1 MEYTIGSVVFDD
13 WVIEQIIGQGSYGS
27 VYKIR
32 KSEYG
37 VTTYSALKVIKI
49 PQSSADI
56 RSALSEGMDNQT
68 VTSYFQGIVDDIVH
82 EIAIMSQVKGHPNIV
97 SYEDHKIAVR
107 ENEIGWDILIRMEL
121 LTGLIDYQ
129 LSHPIGE
136 RDVLQIAVDISEALA
151 FCERK
156 GLIHRDIKP
165 ENIFVSEIGAFKIGD
180 FGVAKTAE
188 KAASTQS
195 RKGTEI
201 YMAPEVYM
209 GRPYDQNVDI
219 YSLGLVLYRYLN
231 DNRLPFYPQ
240 AGIPIRP
247 GDRENAL
254 LERMKGT
261 PIPAPAHGSDGLCKI
276 VLKACEYDPARRY
289 RSAGEMLT
297 DLKALTVPPA
307 DGFTQPESNASQPQG
322 SYARPERNASQPK
335 SGYARPESNASQPGS
350 GSAQRRPDPN
360 AYYAGAGSYSEQ
372 EGTTG
377 MFGSTGNPGS
387 RKSSGKAAGVK
398 RDIREDYGTTG
409 MFGEPENNGSASR
422 ESYGSTNSGNTNHR
436 AANSGATTNG
446 NATHGAANSGT
457 ANSGT
462 ATNGNSSR
470 GAANWQSEGA
480 TGMFGNTGSFNRGTT
495 DRNAEQPGG
504 ASQSGSNAAYGSA
517 PHGTANWQSEGTTG
531 MFGTTGSFNRGTSDK
546 NAEQPGGASQ
556 SGNNGQPRGNAQGT
570 TGQPGGYTAQGGSG
584 FARANA
590 GNAAQGAAGPRQ
602 QGAQSV
608 RPNPRAVWE
617 KYLPQIATKRV
628 PHWETETSLT
638 QKGLQY
644 VLKKITVL
652 PGETIVGIVYGSFW
666 DNITRVLATDKGL
679 YLLSNSP
686 NGRLYI
692 RYEDIK
698 DVKML
703 EETNFT
709 NKLKILKKDGQ
720 IVLFNVYYEFLNLKP
735 ICDALLQLR
744 S

>member
-97 SYEDHKIAVR
+97 CYEDHKIAVC

-136 RDVLQIAVDISEALA
+136 RDVLRIAVDISEALA

-289 RSAGEMLT
+289 HSAGEMLT

-307 DGFTQPESNASQPQG
+307 GGFTQPESNASQPQG
-322 SYARPERNASQPK
+322 SYARPE
-335 SGYARPESNASQPGS
+335 SNASQPGS
-350 GSAQRRPDPN
+350 GSAQRRSDPN

-409 MFGEPENNGSASR
+409 MFGEPENNGSA
-422 ESYGSTNSGNTNHR
+422 N
-436 AANSGATTNG
+436 
-446 NATHGAANSGT
+446 
-457 ANSGT
+457 
-462 ATNGNSSR
+462 R
-470 GAANWQSEGA
+470 GA
-480 TGMFGNTGSFNRGTT
+480 
-495 DRNAEQPGG
+495 
-504 ASQSGSNAAYGSA
+504 
-517 PHGTANWQSEGTTG
+517 ANWQSEGTTG
-531 MFGTTGSFNRGTSDK
+531 MFGNTGSFTRGASDK

-556 SGNNGQPRGNAQGT
+556 PGGNAAPGGASQSGSN
-570 TGQPGGYTAQGGSG
+570 GQPGGYTAQGGSG

-602 QGAQSV
+602 QGAQPV

-703 EETNFT
+703 EEANFT

>member
-136 RDVLQIAVDISEALA
+136 RDVLRIAVDISEALA

-261 PIPAPAHGSDGLCKI
+261 PIPAPAHGSDGLRKI
-276 VLKACEYDPARRY
+276 VLKACEYDQARRY
-289 RSAGEMLT
+289 HSAGEMLT
-297 DLKALTVPPA
+297 DLKTLTVPPA
-307 DGFTQPESNASQPQG
+307 GGFTQPESNASQPQG
-322 SYARPERNASQPK
+322 SYARPE
-335 SGYARPESNASQPGS
+335 SNASQSGS

-360 AYYAGAGSYSEQ
+360 AYYAGAGSYTEQ

-377 MFGSTGNPGS
+377 MFGNTGNPGS
-387 RKSSGKAAGVK
+387 SKSSGKAAGVK

-409 MFGEPENNGSASR
+409 MFGEPENRGSESR
-422 ESYGSTNSGNTNHR
+422 ESYGSANPGNTNR
-436 AANSGATTNG
+436 
-446 NATHGAANSGT
+446 GAANSG
-457 ANSGT
+457 S
-462 ATNGNSSR
+462 TNYGSTNGGNSSR
-470 GAANWQSEGA
+470 GA
-480 TGMFGNTGSFNRGTT
+480 
-495 DRNAEQPGG
+495 
-504 ASQSGSNAAYGSA
+504 
-517 PHGTANWQSEGTTG
+517 ANWQSEGTTG
-531 MFGTTGSFNRGTSDK
+531 MFGTTGSFNRGTSDRK
-546 NAEQPGGASQ
+546 AGQPGGSTAPEGASQ
-556 SGNNGQPRGNAQGT
+556 SGSNEQPGGSAASGGTSQSGGYGQPRGSAARGGT
-570 TGQPGGYTAQGGSG
+570 SQSGTNGQSGGYTAQGGSG

-602 QGAQSV
+602 QGAQPV
-608 RPNPRAVWE
+608 RPNPQAVWE

-735 ICDALLQLR
+735 MCDALLQLR

>member
-13 WVIEQIIGQGSYGS
+13 WVIEEIIGQGSYGS

-136 RDVLQIAVDISEALA
+136 RDVLRIAVDISEALA

-254 LERMKGT
+254 LERMKGM

-297 DLKALTVPPA
+297 DLKNLTVPPA
-307 DGFTQPESNASQPQG
+307 GGFTQPESNASQPQG

-422 ESYGSTNSGNTNHR
+422 ESYGSANSGNTNH
-436 AANSGATTNG
+436 
-446 NATHGAANSGT
+446 
-457 ANSGT
+457 
-462 ATNGNSSR
+462 
-470 GAANWQSEGA
+470 GAANWQTEGT
-480 TGMFGNTGSFNRGTT
+480 TGMFGNTGSFNRGTS
-495 DRNAEQPGG
+495 DRNAERPGG
-504 ASQSGSNAAYGSA
+504 ASQPGSNGQPRGNAA
-517 PHGTANWQSEGTTG
+517 
-531 MFGTTGSFNRGTSDK
+531 
-546 NAEQPGGASQ
+546 PGGASQ

-590 GNAAQGAAGPRQ
+590 GNAAQGTAGPRQ

-703 EETNFT
+703 EEANFT

-735 ICDALLQLR
+735 ICDALLKLR

>member
-136 RDVLQIAVDISEALA
+136 RDVLRIAVDISEALA

-297 DLKALTVPPA
+297 DLKNLTVPPA
-307 DGFTQPESNASQPQG
+307 GGFTQPESNASQPQG
-322 SYARPERNASQPK
+322 SYARPEGNASQPRG
-335 SGYARPESNASQPGS
+335 GYARPESNASQPGS

-377 MFGSTGNPGS
+377 MFGSMGNPGS
-387 RKSSGKAAGVK
+387 SKSSGKSAGVK

-422 ESYGSTNSGNTNHR
+422 ESYGSTNPGNTNH
-436 AANSGATTNG
+436 
-446 NATHGAANSGT
+446 GAADWQTEGT
-457 ANSGT
+457 
-462 ATNGNSSR
+462 
-470 GAANWQSEGA
+470 
-480 TGMFGNTGSFNRGTT
+480 TGMFGNTGSFNRGTS

-504 ASQSGSNAAYGSA
+504 TSQSGSN
-517 PHGTANWQSEGTTG
+517 
-531 MFGTTGSFNRGTSDK
+531 
-546 NAEQPGGASQ
+546 
-556 SGNNGQPRGNAQGT
+556 
-570 TGQPGGYTAQGGSG
+570 GQPG
-584 FARANA
+584 

-602 QGAQSV
+602 QGAQPV
-608 RPNPRAVWE
+608 HPNPRAVWE

-703 EETNFT
+703 EEANFT

>member
-136 RDVLQIAVDISEALA
+136 RDVLRIAVDISEALA

-261 PIPAPAHGSDGLCKI
+261 PIPAPAHGSDGLRKI

-289 RSAGEMLT
+289 HSAGEMLT
-297 DLKALTVPPA
+297 DLKTLTVPPA
-307 DGFTQPESNASQPQG
+307 SGFTQTESNASQPQG
-322 SYARPERNASQPK
+322 SYARPESNASQPQG
-335 SGYARPESNASQPGS
+335 SYDRPESNASQSES

-360 AYYAGAGSYSEQ
+360 AYYAGAGSYTEQ

-387 RKSSGKAAGVK
+387 RKSSGKAADVK

-409 MFGEPENNGSASR
+409 MFGEPENRGSESREGYGSA
-422 ESYGSTNSGNTNHR
+422 NPGNTNR
-436 AANSGATTNG
+436 
-446 NATHGAANSGT
+446 GAANSG
-457 ANSGT
+457 S
-462 ATNGNSSR
+462 TNYGSTNGGNSSR
-470 GAANWQSEGA
+470 GAANWQTEGT
-480 TGMFGNTGSFNRGTT
+480 TGMFGNTGSFNRGTS
-495 DRNAEQPGG
+495 DRKAGQPGG
-504 ASQSGSNAAYGSA
+504 SATRGGTSQSETNGQSGGSA
-517 PHGTANWQSEGTTG
+517 ASG
-531 MFGTTGSFNRGTSDK
+531 GTS
-546 NAEQPGGASQ
+546 QPGS
-556 SGNNGQPRGNAQGT
+556 NGQPRGSAASGGT
-570 TGQPGGYTAQGGSG
+570 SQSGTNGQSGGYTAQGGAG

-602 QGAQSV
+602 QTAQPV
-608 RPNPRAVWE
+608 HPNPRAVWE

-703 EETNFT
+703 EEANFT

>member
-136 RDVLQIAVDISEALA
+136 RDVLRIAVDISEALA

-261 PIPAPAHGSDGLCKI
+261 PIPAPAHGSDGLRKI
-276 VLKACEYDPARRY
+276 VLKACEYDQARRY
-289 RSAGEMLT
+289 HSAGEMLT
-297 DLKALTVPPA
+297 DLKTLTVPPA
-307 DGFTQPESNASQPQG
+307 GGFTQPESNASQ
-322 SYARPERNASQPK
+322 S
-335 SGYARPESNASQPGS
+335 GS
-350 GSAQRRPDPN
+350 GSAQQRPDPN
-360 AYYAGAGSYSEQ
+360 AYYAGAGSYTEQ

-377 MFGSTGNPGS
+377 MFGNTGNPGS
-387 RKSSGKAAGVK
+387 SKSSGKAAGVK

-409 MFGEPENNGSASR
+409 MFGEPENRGSESR
-422 ESYGSTNSGNTNHR
+422 ESYGSANPGNTN
-436 AANSGATTNG
+436 
-446 NATHGAANSGT
+446 
-457 ANSGT
+457 
-462 ATNGNSSR
+462 R
-470 GAANWQSEGA
+470 GAANWQSEGT
-480 TGMFGNTGSFNRGTT
+480 TGMFGNTGSFNRGTS
-495 DRNAEQPGG
+495 DRKAGQPGGSTAPEG
-504 ASQSGSNAAYGSA
+504 ASQSGSN
-517 PHGTANWQSEGTTG
+517 
-531 MFGTTGSFNRGTSDK
+531 
-546 NAEQPGGASQ
+546 EQPGGSAASGGTSQ
-556 SGNNGQPRGNAQGT
+556 SGT
-570 TGQPGGYTAQGGSG
+570 TGQPGGSAAPGGTSQSGTNGQSGGYTAQGGAG

-590 GNAAQGAAGPRQ
+590 GNAAQGATGPRQ

-735 ICDALLQLR
+735 MCDALLQLR

>member
-129 LSHPIGE
+129 LSNPIGE
-136 RDVLQIAVDISEALA
+136 RDVLRIAVDISEALA

-195 RKGTEI
+195 RKGTEV

-289 RSAGEMLT
+289 HSAGEMLT
-297 DLKALTVPPA
+297 DLKNLTVPPA
-307 DGFTQPESNASQPQG
+307 GGFTQPESNASQPQG
-322 SYARPERNASQPK
+322 SYARPE
-335 SGYARPESNASQPGS
+335 SNASQPGS
-350 GSAQRRPDPN
+350 GSAKQRPDPN

-387 RKSSGKAAGVK
+387 RKSSAKAAGVK
-398 RDIREDYGTTG
+398 RDIRENYGTTG
-409 MFGEPENNGSASR
+409 MFGEPENNGSA
-422 ESYGSTNSGNTNHR
+422 N
-436 AANSGATTNG
+436 
-446 NATHGAANSGT
+446 
-457 ANSGT
+457 
-462 ATNGNSSR
+462 R
-470 GAANWQSEGA
+470 GA
-480 TGMFGNTGSFNRGTT
+480 
-495 DRNAEQPGG
+495 
-504 ASQSGSNAAYGSA
+504 
-517 PHGTANWQSEGTTG
+517 ANWQSEGTTG
-531 MFGTTGSFNRGTSDK
+531 MFGNPGSFNRGASDR
-546 NAEQPGGASQ
+546 NAEQPGGTSQPGSNGQPRGSAAPGGAS
-556 SGNNGQPRGNAQGT
+556 QPRGNAQGT

-602 QGAQSV
+602 QGAQVV
-608 RPNPRAVWE
+608 RSNPRAVWE

-703 EETNFT
+703 EEANFT

>member
-307 DGFTQPESNASQPQG
+307 GGFTQPESNASQPQG

-398 RDIREDYGTTG
+398 RDIREDYDTTG

-457 ANSGT
+457 ANSALLCDVRVSDFGSDHVLAGVEFQEKYERLAFQNGGGGYRPPKCSWGQFKNPDDSALSSEEKAEAKAVENSLPGFAVDAIREAMPHLGRKLKGFDRDDAVMT
-462 ATNGNSSR
+462 AVEARSSSPVR
-470 GAANWQSEGA
+470 FARNEGLMGSIGGQTLEGFFPCGEGA
-480 TGMFGNTGSFNRGTT
+480 GYAGGIMSAAVDGIKAAEAIIKNWKPA
-495 DRNAEQPGG
+495 DRN
-504 ASQSGSNAAYGSA
+504 
-517 PHGTANWQSEGTTG
+517 
-531 MFGTTGSFNRGTSDK
+531 D
-546 NAEQPGGASQ
+546 
-556 SGNNGQPRGNAQGT
+556 
-570 TGQPGGYTAQGGSG
+570 
-584 FARANA
+584 
-590 GNAAQGAAGPRQ
+590 
-602 QGAQSV
+602 
-608 RPNPRAVWE
+608 
-617 KYLPQIATKRV
+617 
-628 PHWETETSLT
+628 
-638 QKGLQY
+638 
-644 VLKKITVL
+644 
-652 PGETIVGIVYGSFW
+652 
-666 DNITRVLATDKGL
+666 
-679 YLLSNSP
+679 
-686 NGRLYI
+686 
-692 RYEDIK
+692 
-698 DVKML
+698 
-703 EETNFT
+703 
-709 NKLKILKKDGQ
+709 
-720 IVLFNVYYEFLNLKP
+720 
-735 ICDALLQLR
+735 
-744 S
+744 

>member
-13 WVIEQIIGQGSYGS
+13 WVIEEIIGQGSYGS

-136 RDVLQIAVDISEALA
+136 RDVLRIAVDISEALA

-307 DGFTQPESNASQPQG
+307 GGFTQPESNASQPQG
-322 SYARPERNASQPK
+322 SYARPE
-335 SGYARPESNASQPGS
+335 SNASQPGN

-360 AYYAGAGSYSEQ
+360 AYYAGAGNYSEQ

-422 ESYGSTNSGNTNHR
+422 
-436 AANSGATTNG
+436 
-446 NATHGAANSGT
+446 
-457 ANSGT
+457 
-462 ATNGNSSR
+462 
-470 GAANWQSEGA
+470 GAANWQC
-480 TGMFGNTGSFNRGTT
+480 
-495 DRNAEQPGG
+495 
-504 ASQSGSNAAYGSA
+504 
-517 PHGTANWQSEGTTG
+517 EGTTG
-531 MFGTTGSFNRGTSDK
+531 MFGNTGSFNRGTSDK

-556 SGNNGQPRGNAQGT
+556 SGNNGQPGGNAASGSAPHGTANWQSEGT
-570 TGQPGGYTAQGGSG
+570 TGMFGNTGSFNRGTSDKNAKQPGGTSQSGSNGQPGGSAAHGGASQSGSNGQPRGSAQGGNGQPGGYTAQGGAG

-590 GNAAQGAAGPRQ
+590 GNAAQGTAGPRQ

-608 RPNPRAVWE
+608 RPNSRAVWE

-703 EETNFT
+703 EEANFT

>member
-136 RDVLQIAVDISEALA
+136 RDVLRIAVDISEALA

-289 RSAGEMLT
+289 HSAGEMLT
-297 DLKALTVPPA
+297 DLKNLTVPPA
-307 DGFTQPESNASQPQG
+307 GGFTQPEGNASQQQG
-322 SYARPERNASQPK
+322 SYARPEGNASQPQG
-335 SGYARPESNASQPGS
+335 GYARPESNASRPGS

-360 AYYAGAGSYSEQ
+360 AYYTGAGSYSEQ

-387 RKSSGKAAGVK
+387 RKSAGKAAGVK

-409 MFGEPENNGSASR
+409 MFGEPENNGSASQ
-422 ESYGSTNSGNTNHR
+422 SGSTGQPR
-436 AANSGATTNG
+436 G
-446 NATHGAANSGT
+446 NAAPGGT
-457 ANSGT
+457 
-462 ATNGNSSR
+462 SR
-470 GAANWQSEGA
+470 GA
-480 TGMFGNTGSFNRGTT
+480 
-495 DRNAEQPGG
+495 
-504 ASQSGSNAAYGSA
+504 
-517 PHGTANWQSEGTTG
+517 ANWQSEGTTG
-531 MFGTTGSFNRGTSDK
+531 MFGTTGNFNRGTSDK

-556 SGNNGQPRGNAQGT
+556 SGSNGQPGGNAASGSAPHGSANWQTEGTTGMFGNTGSFNRGTSDRNAEQPGGASQPGSNGQPRGSAASGGASQSGSNGQPRGNAQGT
-570 TGQPGGYTAQGGSG
+570 TGQPGGYSAQGGFG

-590 GNAAQGAAGPRQ
+590 GNTAQGAAGPRQ
-602 QGAQSV
+602 QGAQPI

-703 EETNFT
+703 EEANFT

>member
-136 RDVLQIAVDISEALA
+136 RDVLRIAVDISEALA

-261 PIPAPAHGSDGLCKI
+261 PIPAPAHGSDGLRKI
-276 VLKACEYDPARRY
+276 VLKACEYDQARRY
-289 RSAGEMLT
+289 HSAGEMLT
-297 DLKALTVPPA
+297 DLKTLTVPPA
-307 DGFTQPESNASQPQG
+307 GGFTQPENSASQPQG
-322 SYARPERNASQPK
+322 SYARPE
-335 SGYARPESNASQPGS
+335 SNASQSGS
-350 GSAQRRPDPN
+350 GSAQQRPDPN
-360 AYYAGAGSYSEQ
+360 AYYAGAGSYTEQ

-377 MFGSTGNPGS
+377 MFGNTGNPGS

-409 MFGEPENNGSASR
+409 MFGEPENRGSESR
-422 ESYGSTNSGNTNHR
+422 ESYGSANPGNTN
-436 AANSGATTNG
+436 
-446 NATHGAANSGT
+446 
-457 ANSGT
+457 
-462 ATNGNSSR
+462 R
-470 GAANWQSEGA
+470 GA
-480 TGMFGNTGSFNRGTT
+480 
-495 DRNAEQPGG
+495 
-504 ASQSGSNAAYGSA
+504 
-517 PHGTANWQSEGTTG
+517 ANWQSEGTTG
-531 MFGTTGSFNRGTSDK
+531 MFGTTGSFNRGTSDRK
-546 NAEQPGGASQ
+546 AGQPGGSAASGGTSQ
-556 SGNNGQPRGNAQGT
+556 SGT
-570 TGQPGGYTAQGGSG
+570 TGQPGGSAARGGTSQSGSNEQPGGSAARGGTSQSGTNGQSGGYTAQGGAG

-735 ICDALLQLR
+735 MCDALLQLR